1 MFVHYLAHERS
12 HDGTC
17 ECDTIEKLYYLAG
30 LRPCVYC
37 GMDKSFTSSI
47 LSVKGVRIKLYTTC
61 KSKTVANC
69 VLVGLAFMIVTQLC
83 DLCHEIPLF
92 DRALVENHLTVS
104 SMYH

>member
-1 MFVHYLAHERS
+1 MAHERS
-12 HDGTC
+12 HDGTY
-17 ECDTIEKLYYLAG
+17 EHNTIEKLYYLAD

-47 LSVKGVRIKLYTTC
+47 LSVRGVHIKPYTTC

-69 VLVGLAFMIVTQLC
+69 VLVGLAVMIATQLF
-83 DLCHEIPLF
+83 DLSHEILLF
-92 DRALVENHLTVS
+92 DRALVENHLTNS